1 MLTNLYI
8 KNFILIDELN
18 IDFSDGFNVFTGET
32 GAGKSI
38 FIDGISCLVG
48 SKLTS
53 SVIKNGQ
60 DKAVIEGVFTVNDRL
75 SQKLKEAGYDDDSFI
90 VTREITKDGKST
102 IRLNQRVTTLS
113 FVRDCLAQEVDIHC
127 QHDNQYLLNDK
138 YHLSLLDN
146 YCQIN
151 DKLDELKSLYK
162 SYKDI
167 VKEYDKLNETTFNQS
182 QLEIIKY
189 QLNELEKLN
198 LNDENEDEHLQEQL
212 KSISEIEKNQKTI
225 EKIEDLF
232 NGDEGILSQLYE
244 FTKLADNLNSPD
256 GIQDKIKDI
265 VDAYYNI
272 SDDYEQISRSLKQNS
287 IDQDQVEEL
296 NQRLFD
302 LQRAKRKYN
311 TSLSGLIDLKNDLVK
326 QIESYDNKDFI
337 LNKLAKQKEEAYK
350 KYEKE
355 ALKIRDI
362 RKEKAKQLDQT
373 IAEQL
378 KDLSLPNAKFETVFS
393 EDDPTDKGLDKVIF
407 MISMNKGLPLQPLN
421 KVASGGELSRL
432 MLGLKVIFAK
442 LQGTSLIIFDEID
455 TGVSG
460 AVALN
465 IGIKMAN
472 LAKSIQ
478 VFSVT
483 HLPSVAA
490 CGQNHYLISKSSNE
504 FTTTSNIHKLNE
516 EERIE
521 QLALMANASL
531 TDNAK
536 IAAKELLE
544 KARSLCK

>member
-244 FTKLADNLNSPD
+244 FTKLADNLNSLD

>member
-189 QLNELEKLN
+189 QLNELKKLN

-244 FTKLADNLNSPD
+244 FTKLADNLNSLD

-311 TSLSGLIDLKNDLVK
+311 TSLSGLIELKNDLVK

-465 IGIKMAN
+465 IGVKMAN

>member
-189 QLNELEKLN
+189 QLNELKKLN

-244 FTKLADNLNSPD
+244 FTKLADNLNSLD

-465 IGIKMAN
+465 IGVKMAN

>member
-162 SYKDI
+162 IYKDI

-244 FTKLADNLNSPD
+244 FTKLADNLNSLD

-311 TSLSGLIDLKNDLVK
+311 TSLSGLIELKNDLVK

-362 RKEKAKQLDQT
+362 RKENAKQLDQT

-465 IGIKMAN
+465 IGVKMAN

>member
-38 FIDGISCLVG
+38 FIDGLSCLVG

-60 DKAVIEGVFTVNDRL
+60 DKATIEGVFTVNDRL

-113 FVRDCLAQEVDIHC
+113 FIRDCLAQEVDIHC

-146 YCQIN
+146 YCQID
-151 DKLDELKSLYK
+151 DKLNELKILYK
-162 SYKDI
+162 NYKDI
-167 VKEYDKLNETTFNQS
+167 VKEYNKLNETTFNQS

-198 LNDENEDEHLQEQL
+198 LSDENEDEHLQEQL

-225 EKIEDLF
+225 EKIENLF
-232 NGDEGILSQLYE
+232 NGDDGILSQLYE
-244 FTKLADNLNSPD
+244 FTKLADNLNSLED
-256 GIQDKIKDI
+256 IQDKIKDI
-265 VDAYYNI
+265 IDAYYNI

-302 LQRAKRKYN
+302 LQKAKRKYN
-311 TSLSGLIDLKNDLVK
+311 TSLSGLIDIKNDLAK

-350 KYEKE
+350 KYEIE
-355 ALKIRDI
+355 ALKISAI

-378 KDLSLPNAKFETVFS
+378 KDLSLPNAKFETVFN
-393 EDDPTDKGLDKVIF
+393 EDEPSDKGLDKVIF

-460 AVALN
+460 SVALN
-465 IGIKMAN
+465 IGVKMAN

-544 KARSLCK
+544 KARELCK

>member
-198 LNDENEDEHLQEQL
+198 LNDKNEDEHLQEQL

-244 FTKLADNLNSPD
+244 FTKLADNLNSLD

-311 TSLSGLIDLKNDLVK
+311 TSLSGLIELKNDLVK

-350 KYEKE
+350 KYEKV

-465 IGIKMAN
+465 IGVKMAN

>member
-113 FVRDCLAQEVDIHC
+113 FVRDCLAQEVDVHC

-244 FTKLADNLNSPD
+244 FTKLADNLNSLD

-311 TSLSGLIDLKNDLVK
+311 TSLSGLIELKNDLVK

>member
-75 SQKLKEAGYDDDSFI
+75 SQRLKEAGYDDDSFI

-244 FTKLADNLNSPD
+244 FTKLADNLNSLD

-311 TSLSGLIDLKNDLVK
+311 TSLSGLIELKNDLVK

-350 KYEKE
+350 KYEKK
-355 ALKIRDI
+355 AHKIRDI

-465 IGIKMAN
+465 IGVKMAN

>member
-113 FVRDCLAQEVDIHC
+113 FVRDCLAQEVDVHC

-244 FTKLADNLNSPD
+244 FTKLADNLNSLD

-311 TSLSGLIDLKNDLVK
+311 TSLSGLIELKNDLVK

-350 KYEKE
+350 KYEKV

>member
-38 FIDGISCLVG
+38 FIDGLSCLVG

-60 DKAVIEGVFTVNDRL
+60 DKATIEGVFTVNDRL

-113 FVRDCLAQEVDIHC
+113 FIRDCLAQEVDIHC

-146 YCQIN
+146 YCQID
-151 DKLDELKSLYK
+151 DKLNELKILYK
-162 SYKDI
+162 NYKDI
-167 VKEYDKLNETTFNQS
+167 VKEYNKLNETTFNQS

-198 LNDENEDEHLQEQL
+198 LSDENEDEHLQEQL

-225 EKIEDLF
+225 EKIENLF
-232 NGDEGILSQLYE
+232 NGDDGILSQLYE
-244 FTKLADNLNSPD
+244 FTKLADNLNSLED
-256 GIQDKIKDI
+256 IQDKIKDI
-265 VDAYYNI
+265 IDAYYNI

-302 LQRAKRKYN
+302 LQKAKRKYN
-311 TSLSGLIDLKNDLVK
+311 TSLSGLIDLKNDLSK

-350 KYEKE
+350 KYEIE
-355 ALKIRDI
+355 ALKISAI

-378 KDLSLPNAKFETVFS
+378 KDLSLPNAKFETVFN
-393 EDDPTDKGLDKVIF
+393 EDEPSDKGLDKVIF

-460 AVALN
+460 SVALN
-465 IGIKMAN
+465 IGVKMAN

-544 KARSLCK
+544 KARELCK

>member
-1 MLTNLYI
+1 M
-8 KNFILIDELN
+8 
-18 IDFSDGFNVFTGET
+18 
-32 GAGKSI
+32 
-38 FIDGISCLVG
+38 
-48 SKLTS
+48 
-53 SVIKNGQ
+53 
-60 DKAVIEGVFTVNDRL
+60 
-75 SQKLKEAGYDDDSFI
+75 
-90 VTREITKDGKST
+90 
-102 IRLNQRVTTLS
+102 
-113 FVRDCLAQEVDIHC
+113 
-127 QHDNQYLLNDK
+127 
-138 YHLSLLDN
+138 
-146 YCQIN
+146 
-151 DKLDELKSLYK
+151 
-162 SYKDI
+162 
-167 VKEYDKLNETTFNQS
+167 
-182 QLEIIKY
+182 
-189 QLNELEKLN
+189 
-198 LNDENEDEHLQEQL
+198 
-212 KSISEIEKNQKTI
+212 
-225 EKIEDLF
+225 
-232 NGDEGILSQLYE
+232 
-244 FTKLADNLNSPD
+244 
-256 GIQDKIKDI
+256 
-265 VDAYYNI
+265 
-272 SDDYEQISRSLKQNS
+272 
-287 IDQDQVEEL
+287 
-296 NQRLFD
+296 
-302 LQRAKRKYN
+302 QRAKRKYN
-311 TSLSGLIDLKNDLVK
+311 TSLSGLIELKNDLVK

-355 ALKIRDI
+355 AHKIRDI

-516 EERIE
+516 KERIE

>member
-53 SVIKNGQ
+53 SIIKNGQ

-244 FTKLADNLNSPD
+244 FTKLADNLNSLD

-311 TSLSGLIDLKNDLVK
+311 TSLSGLIELKNDLVK

>member
-198 LNDENEDEHLQEQL
+198 LNDKNEDEHLQEQL

-244 FTKLADNLNSPD
+244 FTKLADNLNSLD

-311 TSLSGLIDLKNDLVK
+311 TSLSGLIELKNDLVK

-355 ALKIRDI
+355 AHKIRDI

-516 EERIE
+516 KERIE

>member
-244 FTKLADNLNSPD
+244 FTKLADNLNSLD

-311 TSLSGLIDLKNDLVK
+311 TSLSGLIELKNDLVK

-544 KARSLCK
+544 KARLLCK

>member
-38 FIDGISCLVG
+38 FIDGLSCLVG

-60 DKAVIEGVFTVNDRL
+60 DKATIEGVFTVNDRL
-75 SQKLKEAGYDDDSFI
+75 SQKLKEASYDDDSFI

-113 FVRDCLAQEVDIHC
+113 FIRDCLAQEVDIHC

-146 YCQIN
+146 YCQID
-151 DKLDELKSLYK
+151 DKLNELKILYK
-162 SYKDI
+162 NYKDI
-167 VKEYDKLNETTFNQS
+167 VKEYNKLNETTFNQS

-198 LNDENEDEHLQEQL
+198 LSDENEDEHLQEQL

-225 EKIEDLF
+225 EKIENLF
-232 NGDEGILSQLYE
+232 NGDDGILSQLYE
-244 FTKLADNLNSPD
+244 FTKLADNLNSLED
-256 GIQDKIKDI
+256 IQDKIKDI
-265 VDAYYNI
+265 IDAYYNI

-302 LQRAKRKYN
+302 LQKAKRKYN
-311 TSLSGLIDLKNDLVK
+311 TSLSGLIDLKNDLSK

-350 KYEKE
+350 KYEIE
-355 ALKIRDI
+355 ALKISAI

-378 KDLSLPNAKFETVFS
+378 KDLSLPNAKFETVFN
-393 EDDPTDKGLDKVIF
+393 EDEPSDKGLDKVIF

-460 AVALN
+460 SVALN
-465 IGIKMAN
+465 IGVKMAN

-544 KARSLCK
+544 KARELCK

>member
-38 FIDGISCLVG
+38 FIDGLSCLVG

-60 DKAVIEGVFTVNDRL
+60 DKATIEGVFTVNDRL

-113 FVRDCLAQEVDIHC
+113 FIRDCLAQEVDIHC

-146 YCQIN
+146 YCQID

-167 VKEYDKLNETTFNQS
+167 VKEYNKLNETTFNQS

-198 LNDENEDEHLQEQL
+198 LSDENEDEHLQEQL

-225 EKIEDLF
+225 EKIENLF
-232 NGDEGILSQLYE
+232 NGDDGILSQLYE
-244 FTKLADNLNSPD
+244 FTKLADNLNSLED
-256 GIQDKIKDI
+256 IQDKIKDI
-265 VDAYYNI
+265 IDAYYNI

-302 LQRAKRKYN
+302 LQKAKRKYN
-311 TSLSGLIDLKNDLVK
+311 TSLSGLIDIKNDLAK

-350 KYEKE
+350 KYEIE
-355 ALKIRDI
+355 ALKISAI

-378 KDLSLPNAKFETVFS
+378 KDLSLPNAKFETVFN
-393 EDDPTDKGLDKVIF
+393 EDEPTDKGLDKVIF

-460 AVALN
+460 SVALN
-465 IGIKMAN
+465 IGVKMAN

-544 KARSLCK
+544 KARELCK

>member
-244 FTKLADNLNSPD
+244 FTKLADNLNSLD

-311 TSLSGLIDLKNDLVK
+311 TSLSGLIELKNDLVK

-465 IGIKMAN
+465 IGVKMAN

>member
-198 LNDENEDEHLQEQL
+198 LNDKNEDEHLQEQL

-244 FTKLADNLNSPD
+244 FTKLADNLNSLD

-311 TSLSGLIDLKNDLVK
+311 TSLSGLIELKNDLVK

-337 LNKLAKQKEEAYK
+337 LNKLAKQKEEVYK

>member
-244 FTKLADNLNSPD
+244 FTKLADNLNSLD

-311 TSLSGLIDLKNDLVK
+311 TSLSGLIELKNDLVK

-337 LNKLAKQKEEAYK
+337 LSKLAKQKEEVYK

-465 IGIKMAN
+465 IGVKMAN

>member
-113 FVRDCLAQEVDIHC
+113 FVRDCLAQEVDVHC

-189 QLNELEKLN
+189 QLNELKKLN

-244 FTKLADNLNSPD
+244 FTKLADNLNSLD

-311 TSLSGLIDLKNDLVK
+311 TSLSGLIELKNDLVK

-465 IGIKMAN
+465 IGVKMAN

>member
-162 SYKDI
+162 IYKDI

-244 FTKLADNLNSPD
+244 FTKLADNLNSLD

-311 TSLSGLIDLKNDLVK
+311 TSLSGLIELKNDLVK

>member
-244 FTKLADNLNSPD
+244 FTKLADNLNSLD

-287 IDQDQVEEL
+287 TDQDQVEEL

-311 TSLSGLIDLKNDLVK
+311 TSLSGLIELKNDLVK

-350 KYEKE
+350 NYEKE

>member
-244 FTKLADNLNSPD
+244 FTKLADNLNSLD

-311 TSLSGLIDLKNDLVK
+311 TSLSGLIELKNDLVK